1 MKNVIHQIESKNEWL
16 LHPATF
22 TTKLAMVFVLTLK
35 NERAQKEQFLL
46 KNGSRD
52 FQNRAPFERST
63 CFYVT
68 VNENFKR
75 FQYFNFETVFLEN
88 KKHFQ

>member
-1 MKNVIHQIESKNEWL
+1 MVAPSSN
-16 LHPATF
+16 F
-22 TTKLAMVFVLTLK
+22 TTKLAIVFVLTLK

-52 FQNRAPFERST
+52 FQNRPPFERST

-75 FQYFNFETVFLEN
+75 FQKAFSINWSTVF
-88 KKHFQ
+88 